1 VWSSW
6 LWPASYVP
14 KNLWSSKNF
23 KSFGYASKKKAGF
36 KRRSLASRLLRKM
49 SYQERGGMQI
59 LGPGILIKNYEV
71 TIPFIQ
77 NQMGTFTLDAMFG
90 DQWQK
95 DFSCFTYFKVI
106 AFAVIQQRINNP
118 NSAGTVSVLFNFN
131 RSIDGDIT
139 TNDATKIL
147 PPFGGRSIVYKP
159 GSGIVYVTR
168 TMADDT
174 SNRPLNLSVFNAT
187 TNVLID
193 GIYHLPGQL
202 AGYSTASTSR
212 FARCVLRVAFKG
224 SFEKVEGTSKQQVDI
239 KEKIHNMVKNGVVFK
254 EQVPKKSLILKEIE
268 SRFEKAED

>member
-1 VWSSW
+1 M
-6 LWPASYVP
+6 
-14 KNLWSSKNF
+14 
-23 KSFGYASKKKAGF
+23 
-36 KRRSLASRLLRKM
+36 RKM
-49 SYQERGGMQI
+49 SYQERGGVQT
-59 LGPGILIKNYEV
+59 LGPGILVKNYEV

-77 NQMGTFTLDAMFG
+77 NQMGVFTLNAMLG

-95 DFSCFTYFKVI
+95 DFSCFTYFKII

-118 NSAGTVSVLFNFN
+118 NSAGNVSVLFNFN

-159 GSGIVYVTR
+159 GQGIVYVTQ
-168 TMADDT
+168 TITDDT

-193 GIYHLPGQL
+193 GVYYLPGQL

-212 FARCVLRVAFKG
+212 FARCVLRVAYRG
-224 SFEKVEGTSKQQVDI
+224 SFEKVEGTSKQQVAI
-239 KEKIHNMVKNGVVFK
+239 KEKIENMVRNGVILK
-254 EQVPKKSLILKEIE
+254 SQVPNKSLIVKEIE
-268 SRFEKAED
+268 SQLKRAEDLKDEAEALELQSCTQNQQGSTLLASAEDGASCDENIGH